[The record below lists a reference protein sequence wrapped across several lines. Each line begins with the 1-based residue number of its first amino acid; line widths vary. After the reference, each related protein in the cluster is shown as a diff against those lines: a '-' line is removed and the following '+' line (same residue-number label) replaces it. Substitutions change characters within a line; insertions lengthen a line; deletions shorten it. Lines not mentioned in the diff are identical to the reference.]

1 MNGRA
6 RISADA
12 ALLQRFAVGGA
23 LPRCVLVIAVDSVYF
38 QCARAIQR
46 SRLWGEAP
54 ARPDVPTPGAILSAL
69 TDAAFDG
76 AAYDRELPARQQATL
91 Y

>member
-1 MNGRA
+1 MEGRA
-6 RISADA
+6 PQCVIEV
-12 ALLQRFAVGGA
+12 AVET
-23 LPRCVLVIAVDSVYF
+23 VFF

-46 SRLWGEAP
+46 SKLWAP
-54 ARPDVPTPGAILSAL
+54 VPPDAPRTVPTPGAILSAL

-76 AAYDRELPARQQATL
+76 VTYDRELPTRQQATL